1 MELKEMI
8 KVMQHYDNGGDI
20 EYSEDNFKTILGES
34 NKEDS
39 DGDLCW
45 DWYNFKYRIKEQKQ
59 KVTIEKWLLQDKKT
73 KEYYTLESDNIEL
86 SLKDLVPNEKIKLLD
101 TYEVEL

>member
-8 KVMQHYDNGGDI
+8 KVMQHYDSGGVV
-20 EYSEDNFKTILGES
+20 EFSEDDFKTILGES

-39 DGDLCW
+39 DEDLGW
-45 DWYNFKYRIKEQKQ
+45 DWDTFKYRIKQQKQ
-59 KVTIEKWLLQDKKT
+59 KVTIEEWLCQNIKEDFVVIVTSNIDGYEYHKK
-73 KEYYTLESDNIEL
+73 
-86 SLKDLVPNEKIKLLD
+86 VKLLK